1 MGSEP
6 EPKNQDLD
14 VDIAYGYENV
24 SISTVDTDANL
35 KNIISQIKTKYSKLI
50 NGKNLQT
57 IEVLELKSG
66 KLNYK
71 IIYFDS
77 TTHLTVKFMVYYNP
91 TFQKVLLL
99 NPVNLPSSQ
108 KF

>member
-1 MGSEP
+1 M
-6 EPKNQDLD
+6 
-14 VDIAYGYENV
+14 
-24 SISTVDTDANL
+24 
-35 KNIISQIKTKYSKLI
+35 
-50 NGKNLQT
+50 
-57 IEVLELKSG
+57 LELKSG

-71 IIYFDS
+71 IIYFDP

-108 KF
+108 KFEELSEEEKIQDPLLKKILEYLGKLHKE